1 MAFNAAL
8 TKWKEYKS
16 PESCGDHKI
25 KMVSICCECG
35 SLVKSLLK
43 LLRISTLE
51 LKIH

>member
-1 MAFNAAL
+1 MAFNEAL

-16 PESCGDHKI
+16 PESCGDHKM

-43 LLRISTLE
+43 RLRISTLE